1 MTRPQHR
8 RRARRAMDGTRGFT
22 GRRGQ
27 RGAGLISPGQY
38 VVDEFPVLT
47 ADPRTS
53 TDVWELTVSGE
64 VDWAALDVGRVQV
77 AATGADHRRHPL
89 HHPLVELATSLQTLQ
104 ELESLPPTQRASYSR
119 DTG

>member
-8 RRARRAMDGTRGFT
+8 RRARRAGRDRGFT

-38 VVDEFPVLT
+38 VVYDFPVLT

-53 TDVWELTVSGE
+53 TDM
-64 VDWAALDVGRVQV
+64 
-77 AATGADHRRHPL
+77 
-89 HHPLVELATSLQTLQ
+89 
-104 ELESLPPTQRASYSR
+104 
-119 DTG
+119 